1 VNFRLHPIPHGTRTF
16 VQEFVRATEAIA
28 ARDRVLKSTLQPAAI
43 DIMKSPDGYDLII
56 QAGGSAAVLERYS
69 RELAAFRVV
78 SDGEEESLW
87 SNLREFTPRFLGEH
101 ENGAVLRASCALS
114 EVGPVL
120 EFLPAPAIAR
130 AGTGVCYGYF
140 AKAADVRHPQQGK
153 SVIEFAAQRVRESAE
168 LWPRPGSDFAMM
180 WKIKQMFDPTG
191 LLNRRRLYGRI

>member
-1 VNFRLHPIPHGTRTF
+1 

-43 DIMKSPDGYDLII
+43 DIIKSPDGYDLIV
-56 QAGGSAAVLERYS
+56 QAGGSAAVLDRYS
-69 RELAAFRVV
+69 RELSAFRAV
-78 SDGEEESLW
+78 SGSEEESLW

-101 ENGAVLRASCALS
+101 ANGAVVRVSCALS

-140 AKAADVRHPQQGK
+140 AQAGDVRHPPQGK
-153 SVIEFAAQRVRESAE
+153 SVIEFAAQSVRETTE

-180 WKIKQMFDPTG
+180 WKVKQMFDPTG